1 MKKESNK
8 QEKKN
13 VTYGS
18 IRVKE
23 STKKNITKVNNFST
37 PLKKVQGCINHK

>member
-8 QEKKN
+8 TENKN
-13 VTYGS
+13 ATYSS

-23 STKKNITKVNNFST
+23 STKKASQKF
-37 PLKKVQGCINHK
+37 